1 MWVKILTVG
10 SSWGWQK
17 MSAGIEDKCDVAR
30 DEGQLEEHKEDQI
43 IWDIYG
49 DGWLAVARLRR
60 V

>member
-1 MWVKILTVG
+1 
-10 SSWGWQK
+10 